1 MKPSPTNKKSK
12 LMYKVLNTCP
22 FDAAFQS
29 LATGYI
35 DSIKYAEYIDNSQNK
50 IMML

>member
-12 LMYKVLNTCP
+12 TMYKALNNCP
-22 FDAAFQS
+22 FDAVLQT

-35 DSIKYAEYIDNSQNK
+35 DSIKYAEYMTILK
-50 IMML
+50 IKLWF